1 MINNTRQ
8 DVSRWSVF
16 LNKTHSFASGW
27 GLNYGVHGVTPRRKT
42 IRSIYMSKVLAMRW
56 TRKRW
61 RIIHKRNTSLIFRRG
76 IEKLRRAFLCYGRA
90 ERGVF

>member
-27 GLNYGVHGVTPRRKT
+27 GLNYGVHGGYA
-42 IRSIYMSKVLAMRW
+42 SSKNYSEYLYEQGAGYEMDEEALED
-56 TRKRW
+56 
-61 RIIHKRNTSLIFRRG
+61 KRNTSLIFSPRYRKAS
-76 IEKLRRAFLCYGRA
+76 ESVSLLRSG
-90 ERGVF
+90 